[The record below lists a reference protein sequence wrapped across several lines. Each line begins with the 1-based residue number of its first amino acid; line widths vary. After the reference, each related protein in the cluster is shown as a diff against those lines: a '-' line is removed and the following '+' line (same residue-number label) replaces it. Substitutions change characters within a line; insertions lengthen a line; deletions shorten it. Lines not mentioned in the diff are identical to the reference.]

1 MIRNV
6 IPKLKGNPCY
16 SYFTVSVPIEPN
28 RTELL
33 VRFGF
38 GSSNLSS
45 GSGSVHQTS
54 VQVRVRFIKSRF
66 RFGSVHWSKGL
77 VRVRFGS
84 SNLSS
89 GSGSV
94 RFNHV
99 MLYFISKKSVTIAY
113 VRKSFFAATNCNK
126 IVFSSTEIVTKS
138 LFFTLISQDKV
149 FNYITT
155 SYQSYNVNTIK
166 GLPRVTP
173 PPKLRL
179 LRINLII
186 KNEYKMI
193 TKNECE
199 KSLLKTNVKTI
210 IKMNVRSLLK

>member
-1 MIRNV
+1 MF
-6 IPKLKGNPCY
+6 LL
-16 SYFTVSVPIEPN
+16 N
-28 RTELL
+28 RTEPN
-33 VRFGF
+33 FW
-38 GSSNLSS
+38 S
-45 GSGSVHQTS
+45 GSGSVHQIS
-54 VQVRVRFIKSRF
+54 VQ
-66 RFGSVHWSKGL
+66 
-77 VRVRFGS
+77 VRFGS

-99 MLYFISKKSVTIAY
+99 MLYFISKKSVTIAS

-155 SYQSYNVNTIK
+155 SYQSYDVNTIK

-173 PPKLRL
+173 PQSYDYYEL
-179 LRINLII
+179 IFLII
-186 KNEYKMI
+186 KNEYKTI

>member
-1 MIRNV
+1 MFVQNYHRDQI
-6 IPKLKGNPCY
+6 NPWY
-16 SYFTVSVPIEPN
+16 LEKKEDELEEEKKVWSSVPIEPN

-45 GSGSVHQTS
+45 GSGSVHQTL
-54 VQVRVRFIKSRF
+54 VQVRVRFIKPWF

-99 MLYFISKKSVTIAY
+99 MLYFISKKSVTIAS

-126 IVFSSTEIVTKS
+126 IVTKS

-155 SYQSYNVNTIK
+155 SYQSYDVNTIK

-179 LRINLII
+179 LQINVSD
-186 KNEYKMI
+186 Y
-193 TKNECE
+193 
-199 KSLLKTNVKTI
+199 
-210 IKMNVRSLLK
+210 

>member
-1 MIRNV
+1 MNSLGMV
-6 IPKLKGNPCY
+6 P
-16 SYFTVSVPIEPN
+16 SVPIEPN

-38 GSSNLSS
+38 GSSNL
-45 GSGSVHQTS
+45 GSGS
-54 VQVRVRFIKSRF
+54 VRFIKSRF

-77 VRVRFGS
+77 VRVRVRFGS

-173 PPKLRL
+173 PQSYDYYE
-179 LRINLII
+179 LIW
-186 KNEYKMI
+186 
-193 TKNECE
+193 
-199 KSLLKTNVKTI
+199 SLKTNIKWLL
-210 IKMNVRSLLK
+210 KMNVKNHY

>member
-1 MIRNV
+1 MSW
-6 IPKLKGNPCY
+6 Y
-16 SYFTVSVPIEPN
+16 YFLIQLVFLLN
-28 RTELL
+28 RT
-33 VRFGF
+33 
-38 GSSNLSS
+38 S
-45 GSGSVHQTS
+45 G
-54 VQVRVRFIKSRF
+54 QVRVRFIKSQF
-66 RFGSVHWSKGL
+66 RFGSVHWSKGS
-77 VRVRFGS
+77 VWVRFS
-84 SNLSS
+84 LSNLS
-89 GSGSV
+89 SGSV

-155 SYQSYNVNTIK
+155 SYQSYDVNTIK
-166 GLPRVTP
+166 GLPRVTSP
-173 PPKLRL
+173 PQSYDYYELMF
-179 LRINLII
+179 LII
-186 KNEYKMI
+186 KNEYKTI

>member
-1 MIRNV
+1 
-6 IPKLKGNPCY
+6 
-16 SYFTVSVPIEPN
+16 
-28 RTELL
+28 
-33 VRFGF
+33 
-38 GSSNLSS
+38 
-45 GSGSVHQTS
+45 
-54 VQVRVRFIKSRF
+54 
-66 RFGSVHWSKGL
+66 
-77 VRVRFGS
+77 
-84 SNLSS
+84 
-89 GSGSV
+89 
-94 RFNHV
+94 

-138 LFFTLISQDKV
+138 LFFTLIPQDKV

-155 SYQSYNVNTIK
+155 SYQSYDVNTIK

-173 PPKLRL
+173 PQSYDYYELMF
-179 LRINLII
+179 LII
-186 KNEYKMI
+186 KNEYKTI

>member
-1 MIRNV
+1 MCIRLV
-6 IPKLKGNPCY
+6 FLL
-16 SYFTVSVPIEPN
+16 N
-28 RTELL
+28 RTEPN
-33 VRFGF
+33 FW
-38 GSSNLSS
+38 S

-54 VQVRVRFIKSRF
+54 VQVR
-66 RFGSVHWSKGL
+66 FGSLKQ
-77 VRVRFGS
+77 RF
-84 SNLSS
+84 

-99 MLYFISKKSVTIAY
+99 MLYFISKKSVTIAS

-126 IVFSSTEIVTKS
+126 IVTKS

-155 SYQSYNVNTIK
+155 SYQSYDVNTIK

-179 LRINLII
+179 LRINVSD
-186 KNEYKMI
+186 Y
-193 TKNECE
+193 
-199 KSLLKTNVKTI
+199 
-210 IKMNVRSLLK
+210 

>member
-1 MIRNV
+1 
-6 IPKLKGNPCY
+6 
-16 SYFTVSVPIEPN
+16 
-28 RTELL
+28 
-33 VRFGF
+33 
-38 GSSNLSS
+38 
-45 GSGSVHQTS
+45 
-54 VQVRVRFIKSRF
+54 
-66 RFGSVHWSKGL
+66 
-77 VRVRFGS
+77 
-84 SNLSS
+84 
-89 GSGSV
+89 
-94 RFNHV
+94 
-99 MLYFISKKSVTIAY
+99 MLYFIPKKSVTIAS

-138 LFFTLISQDKV
+138 LFFTLISQDKI

-166 GLPRVTP
+166 GLPRVT

>member
-1 MIRNV
+1 V
-6 IPKLKGNPCY
+6 FLL
-16 SYFTVSVPIEPN
+16 N
-28 RTELL
+28 RTEPN
-33 VRFGF
+33 FW
-38 GSSNLSS
+38 S
-45 GSGSVHQTS
+45 GSGSVHQIS
-54 VQVRVRFIKSRF
+54 VRVRVRFIKSRF
-66 RFGSVHWSKGL
+66 RFGSVHQIS

-99 MLYFISKKSVTIAY
+99 MLYFISKKSVTIAS

-126 IVFSSTEIVTKS
+126 IVTKS

-155 SYQSYNVNTIK
+155 SYQSYDVNTIK

-173 PPKLRL
+173 PQSYDYYKLMF
-179 LRINLII
+179 LII
-186 KNEYKMI
+186 KNEYKTI

-199 KSLLKTNVKTI
+199 KSLLKINVKTI